1 MKKSLM
7 VIASLAVAVAMVPVG
22 HASAAN
28 ITALDEGK
36 NLLPKEI
43 RCISKCYGR
52 LWFCWD

>member
-28 ITALDEGK
+28 ITALDEGE
-36 NLLPKEI
+36 NLLPK
-43 RCISKCYGR
+43 GN
-52 LWFCWD
+52 